1 MCIERPD
8 ATRVKGVGMAPG
20 GPMKPSIKIRPEMIA
35 GGRMCS
41 CHNPDS
47 SRKQH
52 LFILIS

>member
-1 MCIERPD
+1 
-8 ATRVKGVGMAPG
+8 MAPG